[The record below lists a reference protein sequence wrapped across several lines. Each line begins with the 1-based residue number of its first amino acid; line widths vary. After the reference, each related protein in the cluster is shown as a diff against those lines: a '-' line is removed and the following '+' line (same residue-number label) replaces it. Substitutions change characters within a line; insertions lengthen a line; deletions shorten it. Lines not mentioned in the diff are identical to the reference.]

1 MEDRGDVA
9 VRPPWTP
16 APWMVGALILGAY
29 WTLKGY
35 HSLDGD
41 QAHRLPLLL
50 HQLDP
55 RVFAADP
62 FVRSFDAFNPH
73 RGSLGLVGAVSRLV
87 GLSTALTILFV
98 LTFAA
103 SVRGVGRLARASWP
117 EQGRRA
123 GLVAVGLFLI
133 AKAGNIG
140 TNHLFESMLLDR
152 LMGLALAWLAA
163 AAVVEAPRRGSVFSV
178 AAIGLA
184 AVVHPS
190 LGLQL
195 GLIFAGTWL
204 LWALVG
210 RETDVSWRL
219 AIAASAATGLAVVP
233 GLVLNL
239 APFDSLRE
247 GLSPERFW
255 LLTVE
260 LQSPQHMLPHLWRT
274 PQWLA
279 AGAYLVLAVPA
290 LRGLMDF
297 GDHPFSPCGR
307 RWPERPD
314 EGRAVG
320 TCQTPGYSE
329 TPHPPLRGTFS
340 RKGRREF
347 QAGAAPRLRLVLMLG
362 VVLFWLAC
370 SWVAVEV
377 FRHVG
382 ATVFQPFRM
391 ATFARGLA
399 LVCGVGH
406 ILSLWDRGGWTA
418 RLRAAMIPLGLVG
431 DWLFVVVVCVE
442 IASTVAERLGGPA
455 FVRVVFVGSLAYGCL
470 FLSRHDTERGDRPL
484 LALVAVSL
492 IATGVLAWR
501 DRRSSQTAWTWTPRR
516 WRWAMALAWA
526 TPLAALAA
534 GMIPGD
540 RTIAAS
546 PVVRALVAR
555 CRFAAVPID
564 DVEVLAG
571 WCRENTPPDARFIGP
586 PGPKGFRLWS
596 RRSLAFNRAGSPYH
610 AEGIDD
616 WYRRFADHVDFHGTA
631 AEFVRAY
638 LEGRHRLEARYDAM
652 TDAERASLA
661 RRQGADHVVALRP
674 SSGEDQPNGPLELL
688 HAQGKYAVYRVRSA
702 PAVVAHRH

>member
-1 MEDRGDVA
+1 MEDRGDA
-9 VRPPWTP
+9 AARLPWTP
-16 APWMVGALILGAY
+16 GPWMVGALLLGAY

-73 RGSLGLVGAVSRLV
+73 RGSLGLVAAASRLV

-103 SVRGVGRLARASWP
+103 SVRGVARLARAAWP
-117 EQGRRA
+117 EAGRRA
-123 GLVAVGLFLI
+123 GLAAVALFLI

-163 AAVVEAPRRGSVFSV
+163 AAVVEDPRRGWTFSA

-184 AVVHPS
+184 TVVHPS
-190 LGLQL
+190 LGLQI
-195 GLIFAGTWL
+195 GLIFAGAWL
-204 LWALVG
+204 AWALFG
-210 RETDVSWRL
+210 SGTAVSWRP
-219 AIAASAATGLAVVP
+219 AIAAAAATGLAVVP

-239 APFDSLRE
+239 APFASLRE
-247 GLSPERFW
+247 GLSPEKFW

-290 LRGLMDF
+290 LLGLT
-297 GDHPFSPCGR
+297 GR
-307 RWPERPD
+307 RREAIPENEPT
-314 EGRAVG
+314 A
-320 TCQTPGYSE
+320 
-329 TPHPPLRGTFS
+329 
-340 RKGRREF
+340 
-347 QAGAAPRLRLVLMLG
+347 AAPRLRLVLMLG

-399 LVCGVGH
+399 LVCAVGRVVA
-406 ILSLWDRGGWTA
+406 LWDRGGWVA
-418 RLRAAMIPLGLVG
+418 RLRAAMIPLGLAG
-431 DWLFVVVVCVE
+431 DWLLVVVVCVE
-442 IASTVAERLGGPA
+442 AATTAAERLGPA
-455 FVRVVFVGSLAYGCL
+455 FARVVFVAALAFGCL
-470 FLSRHDTERGDRPL
+470 YLSRHDTERGDRPL
-484 LALVAVSL
+484 LALVAASVIVAGVARGTPP
-492 IATGVLAWR
+492 IAWA
-501 DRRSSQTAWTWTPRR
+501 WTPRR
-516 WRWAMALAWA
+516 WRWAMAAAWG
-526 TPLAALAA
+526 TPVAALIA
-534 GMIPGD
+534 GAIPGD
-540 RTIAAS
+540 RTIEAN

-564 DVEVLAG
+564 DVEALAY
-571 WCRENTPPDARFIGP
+571 WCRENTPTDARFIGP

-652 TDAERASLA
+652 TDADRAGLA
-661 RRQGADHVVALRP
+661 GRQGADHVLALRP
-674 SSGEDQPNGPLELL
+674 TVGKDDPNGPLELL
-688 HAQGKYAVYRVRSA
+688 HAEGKYAVYRVRSA
-702 PAVVAHRH
+702 SAVVAHRH